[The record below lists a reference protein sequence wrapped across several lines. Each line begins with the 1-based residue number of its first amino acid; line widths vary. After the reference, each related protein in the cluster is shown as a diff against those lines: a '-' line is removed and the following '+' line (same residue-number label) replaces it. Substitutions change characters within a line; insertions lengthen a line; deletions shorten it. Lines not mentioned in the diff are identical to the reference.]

1 MTATGARLDHLVA
14 FVTGA
19 GSGIGL
25 ATAQRMIA
33 EGARVAAA
41 DLRPPEA
48 AEGLL
53 PLTADVTDQS
63 SIDAAVARAV
73 DAFGGIDVLVNA
85 AGIGA
90 VGTVETNDDAEWM
103 RVFDVN
109 VLGVVRASRAV
120 LPHLRRSAN
129 PSVVNLASI
138 VSTTGLPQRACYG
151 ATKGA
156 VLSLTMAMA
165 ADCAADR
172 IRVNCVCPGTVDTAW
187 VERLLGQAEDPDAAR
202 AALVA
207 RQPIGRLGTAEE
219 VAAAIVYLASP
230 EAGYVTG
237 TALSIDGGTSGFQVP
252 GGVRR

>member
-1 MTATGARLDHLVA
+1 MTTPGARMDGLVA

-48 AEGLL
+48 AEDLL

-63 SIDAAVARAV
+63 SIDAAVAGAV
-73 DAFGGIDVLVNA
+73 ESFGGIDVLVND

-109 VLGVVRASRAV
+109 VLGVVRTSRAV

-187 VERLLGQAEDPDAAR
+187 VERLLGQAEAPDAAR

-237 TALSIDGGTSGFQVP
+237 TALAIDGGTSGFQVP

>member
-1 MTATGARLDHLVA
+1 MSPRMDGLVA

-19 GSGIGL
+19 GSGIGF
-25 ATAQRMIA
+25 ATTQRMLA

-41 DLRPPEA
+41 DLRPPDP

-53 PLTADVTDQS
+53 PLIADVTDQTS
-63 SIDAAVARAV
+63 VDTAVARAI
-73 DAFGGIDVLVNA
+73 DEFGGIDVLVND
-85 AGIGA
+85 AGVGA
-90 VGTVETNDDAEWM
+90 VGTVETNDDDEWK

-109 VLGVVRASRAV
+109 VLGIVRCSRAV
-120 LPHLRRSAN
+120 LPHLRRSEHPA
-129 PSVVNLASI
+129 VVNLASI

-172 IRVNCVCPGTVDTAW
+172 IRVNCVCPGTVDTPW
-187 VERLLGQAEDPDAAR
+187 VGRLLDQTGDPEAAR

-219 VAAAIVYLASP
+219 IAAAIVYLASP

-237 TALSIDGGTSGFQVP
+237 TALAIDGGTSGFQVP
-252 GGVRR
+252 GGGTTR